1 MTSSPNNRNWTG
13 DDIGST
19 FDMGQSFS
27 DAGSPSSRSA
37 TPTNDTADVETGT
50 AVDNFNDYNIT
61 AKKTLQEQQ
70 QPTPTAIQY
79 DRKSKQRIGM
89 LVVGIVIVAVSMFF
103 IGMSVGSSNSSNNE
117 VVSSS
122 TQEETQDVSISA
134 AADPII
140 PDEELVVPDIESAV
154 EELPLY
160 VLNLTSS
167 DSPSDSPTSSP
178 ISAIPSQSPITSSPT
193 QSPTL
198 SPEPTSSP
206 TPKNPYFFGTEFIT
220 VPELGI
226 EMSTGLKV
234 KLIAKTGEK
243 VQYGNGANST
253 LEWHTRSDAAGIISL
268 DDGGYVYMSNSEE
281 YAEDGGGVY
290 GLYFNSEGE
299 IVEYKALLTGTDDNC
314 GGGLTPW
321 NTWVSC
327 EEESDVG
334 QCWQVDP
341 YGRAEE
347 TVLGGEGGN
356 FESVAVD
363 DRIYDAPVF
372 FTTEDSEDGALRRFI
387 ASQHGWDALHTEG
400 EHSFLNLF
408 DDGTYEWTTD
418 EKDARKSAKEYFPNS
433 EGIQVHEGKV
443 YFMSKELQHLII
455 LDLENMTWTSE
466 ESGVKFYGE
475 GSFGGQPDQ
484 NMFGPTRKYI
494 YFTEDGSSDP
504 GVYARYGDDG
514 TYFTMFQA
522 IEDDI
527 HTDDETIGIALSPDG
542 KRFYAGFQVTGY
554 IFEFTREDGLAFE

>member
-1 MTSSPNNRNWTG
+1 MG
-13 DDIGST
+13 GDIGNT

-27 DAGSPSSRSA
+27 DTGSPSSRSA
-37 TPTNDTADVETGT
+37 TPTNDNDDVETGT
-50 AVDNFNDYNIT
+50 AVDNFNDHIPT
-61 AKKTLQEQQ
+61 KKTLQEQQ
-70 QPTPTAIQY
+70 PTPTTNVQY

-89 LVVGIVIVAVSMFF
+89 LVVGIVIVAISMFF

-117 VVSSS
+117 VVSS
-122 TQEETQDVSISA
+122 TQEETQHVSISS
-134 AADPII
+134 ADPII
-140 PDEELVVPDIESAV
+140 PDDEVVVPDIESTDE

-160 VLNLTSS
+160 LLNMTNSN
-167 DSPSDSPTSSP
+167 SPSGTPTSSP
-178 ISAIPSQSPITSSPT
+178 ITAIPSQSPITSSPT
-193 QSPTL
+193 QSPTI
-198 SPEPTSSP
+198 SSVPTSSP

-220 VPELGI
+220 VPDLGI
-226 EMSTGLKV
+226 EMSAGLKV

-243 VQYGNGANST
+243 VQYVNGTNST
-253 LEWHTRSDAAGIISL
+253 LAWHTRSDAAGIIPL

-299 IVEYKALLTGTDDNC
+299 ITEYKALLTGTDDNC

-334 QCWQVDP
+334 QCWQVGPD
-341 YGRAEE
+341 GRAEE

-372 FTTEDSEDGALRRFI
+372 YTTEDEEDGALRRFI

-433 EGIQVHEGKV
+433 EGIQVHAGNV

-527 HTDDETIGIALSPDG
+527 HTDDETIGIALSPDN